1 MAPTRRIPLVFPGFR
16 QSGLGLDDEC
26 VWVRPC
32 ASEGEE
38 QDRIKLKDMAH
49 KGSGSYIYARFK
61 VEGGNM
67 NLCEG

>member
-1 MAPTRRIPLVFPGFR
+1 MR
-16 QSGLGLDDEC
+16 GLGLDDEC